1 MTVTGRKGE
10 ALLPRTPLRTG
21 AETADLLAT
30 IATNTPVE
38 QAQPATLSEGAPAE
52 QVHLD
57 SIDAVTAV
65 CYFAVVRALQFAAQR
80 STATGRSNGKQHG
93 VDRHLVHTRV
103 DLRAEGDEW
112 PALLRGAWETLPV
125 VLSGDTTIYADVCE
139 TYVKWLIVHRRHP
152 DRLAL
157 RGLLDDA

>member
-10 ALLPRTPLRTG
+10 SLLPGAQLRT
-21 AETADLLAT
+21 AEETADMLAA
-30 IATNTPVE
+30 IAANAPVE
-38 QAQPATLSEGAPAE
+38 QVPP
-52 QVHLD
+52 D

-80 STATGRSNGKQHG
+80 STATGRSNGKEHG
-93 VDRHLVHTRV
+93 VDRHLVHTRI
-103 DLRAEGDEW
+103 DLRDGGDEW
-112 PALLRGAWETLPV
+112 PVLLRGAWETLPV
-125 VLSGDTTIYADVCE
+125 VLSGDTTAYANVCE